1 MAKKPKLKNPLLVT
15 IIRVI
20 QGILI
25 GAGAILPGISGGVLC
40 VVFGIYR
47 PMMALLAHPKENLPR
62 YGRML
67 LPVGVGWVL
76 GFAVFA
82 WLIKILFDASETMA
96 VILFIGL
103 IAGTIPSL
111 YREAGKMGR
120 SKSGYLGMIGGFLVL
135 FTLGAEYP
143 VYGNHAIGGLVFLLR
158 NFLGVKHDYSR
169 HDLIINFD
177 FFGVVRAVGKR
188 YGGA

>member
-62 YGRML
+62 YGHASAGGRR
-67 LPVGVGWVL
+67 L
-76 GFAVFA
+76 GFR
-82 WLIKILFDASETMA
+82 LC
-96 VILFIGL
+96 GL
-103 IAGTIPSL
+103 C
-111 YREAGKMGR
+111 M
-120 SKSGYLGMIGGFLVL
+120 V
-135 FTLGAEYP
+135 
-143 VYGNHAIGGLVFLLR
+143 N
-158 NFLGVKHDYSR
+158 
-169 HDLIINFD
+169 
-177 FFGVVRAVGKR
+177 
-188 YGGA
+188 